1 MFTYGAVA
9 TSKSPLEDLSQ
20 PSRNF
25 RGLRCYTET
34 ILAATRQADI
44 AAIFETDLYHAR
56 VPTLALH
63 WKKDSDYFPGEGR
76 PDLPKHVEGRHGD
89 IDHHDMRHYID
100 RLSHL
105 HLNHVDVSKKDPF
118 NLGTQFAYMAWGAYE
133 KQKYWVSHK
142 DVTME
147 QLIKKHLPHWRLVE
161 HVQQDTLEAVDN
173 LWLVQNSQSLDC
185 LLAFEGTH
193 TFEEFF
199 RNLEGSNGG
208 YCGFSDVHHGYAD
221 KLYWLMKLSMPK
233 LRSSLSKCNKAVETC
248 GNMKHHETT
257 NRRLIR
263 LFVQVMCT
271 GHSLGGSL
279 CEATGIFR
287 RSVDHS
293 TLPHARKSN
302 SAGHSAYK
310 STDDSS
316 QGLCSLRKL
325 RENFGRA
332 LPGRQAVNA
341 RKACAEWGS
350 FKRTV
355 LRRHMTRQQIEP
367 DRNDRYAIAI
377 LSCSPCAVQLFASTA
392 TLTLIGIYWILLYYC
407 W

>member
-1 MFTYGAVA
+1 ALWHLACAHLELLEADDECVGRDAEGGCTLEAIQVRAGRSAGPGESDDANETGNETLGTVYAMFTYGAVA

-233 LRSSLSKCNKAVETC
+233 LRSSLSKCNK
-248 GNMKHHETT
+248 
-257 NRRLIR
+257 
-263 LFVQVMCT
+263 VMCT

-279 CEATGIFR
+279 CEVFA
-287 RSVDHS
+287 
-293 TLPHARKSN
+293 
-302 SAGHSAYK
+302 
-310 STDDSS
+310 
-316 QGLCSLRKL
+316 
-325 RENFGRA
+325 
-332 LPGRQAVNA
+332 
-341 RKACAEWGS
+341 ACANSG
-350 FKRTV
+350 RTSDE
-355 LRRHMTRQQIEP
+355 HYQIQQFSKQTPELMEP
-367 DRNDRYAIAI
+367 IHQKAFSRNVRA
-377 LSCSPCAVQLFASTA
+377 
-392 TLTLIGIYWILLYYC
+392 
-407 W
+407 